1 MTFVGLFFAIRPLY
15 RIDCRI
21 NGEISPIILKKEV
34 LSIYLAQVERAH
46 FTRDPAQELVAARL
60 DELAL
65 AIQNRRLA
73 SKSSALGWMFGARR
87 PTTPPKGLYIWGS
100 VGRGKTML
108 MDLFFN
114 AVQEPRKR
122 RVHFHAF
129 MADVHVRIHAW
140 RQAKK
145 RGETGTIYKGDDP
158 IAPVASAL
166 AQEASLLCF
175 DEFTVTDITDAMILG
190 RLFDALWSLNVVIVA
205 TSNVEPHNLYTGGL
219 NRALFLPFIRRIPDH
234 MDILK
239 LDAEKD
245 FRLEKLKGAAVY
257 YCPPDHKALDQAFF
271 ALTGTS
277 HGKAMELPLLGRFL
291 HIPQAA
297 NGVVRLSFAQLCE
310 APLGSAD
317 FLALAM
323 RFHTILVDDIRVM
336 SSEERNVVKRFITLI
351 DALYD
356 QHVKLIA
363 SAQAEPFALYRA
375 DTGREA
381 FEFDRTVSRL
391 IEMRSGEY
399 LSLPHGRADSQ
410 GSSVTT
416 GLVET

>member
-1 MTFVGLFFAIRPLY
+1 M
-15 RIDCRI
+15 
-21 NGEISPIILKKEV
+21 KHKV
-34 LSIYLAQVERAH
+34 LDTYLAQVERAH
-46 FTRDPAQELVAARL
+46 FARDAAQEQVALRL
-60 DELAL
+60 DAL
-65 AIQNRRLA
+65 AQALHDRRLA

-87 PTTPPKGLYIWGS
+87 GKTPLKGLYIWGS

-129 MADVHVRIHAW
+129 MADVHARIHAW

-145 RGETGTIYKGDDP
+145 AGNPAALYKGDDP
-158 IAPVASAL
+158 IAPVAAAL
-166 AQEASLLCF
+166 AQEAHVLCF
-175 DEFTVTDITDAMILG
+175 DEFAVTDITDAMILG
-190 RLFDALWSLNVVIVA
+190 RLFDSLWALDVVIVA
-205 TSNVEPHNLYTGGL
+205 TSNVVPDQLYSGGL
-219 NRALFLPFIRRIPDH
+219 NRALFVPFIRRIPDH

-239 LDAEKD
+239 LDANKD

-257 YCPPDHKALDQAFF
+257 HVPPDRHALDQAFLM
-271 ALTGTS
+271 LTGS
-277 HGKAMELPLLGRFL
+277 VRGKPLDLPLLGRLL
-291 HIPQAA
+291 HVPDAA
-297 NGVVRLSFAQLCE
+297 GGVARFSFADLCE
-310 APLGSAD
+310 APMGAAD

-323 RFHTILVDDIRVM
+323 LFHTVLIDHIRVM
-336 SSEERNVVKRFITLI
+336 QSEERNVVKRFIMLI

-363 SAQAEPFALYRA
+363 SAEAEPFALYHA
-375 DTGREA
+375 ASGREA

-399 LSLPHGRADSQ
+399 LALAHGRADSQ
-410 GSSVTT
+410 GSSNTT